1 MIYVEMLSLN
11 TDKKNLPIAVT
22 MGDPSGINSEIILKA
37 FNKISNNKKID
48 FFIICDPSWIKKSKK
63 IFNINV
69 PLNVISKEINIKQNK
84 LNILPIKNKVFSNLG
99 HPDRRNNKAIMESLN
114 TSINLA
120 KNNKVC
126 GIVTLPIYKKNLMES
141 NSGFIGHTEYLAEKD
156 NNDLR
161 ALSWSVLQSLLDK
174 TKDKEQLA
182 ESEMDASAFYL
193 FALKEFAKIHTS
205 FHELREAMGVRRS
218 AVTPQPAGNAAS
230 STSGSRPSSLLQHR
244 PKAAS
249 TEDMRTLE
257 QKLVECVSHEHE
269 A

>member
-1 MIYVEMLSLN
+1 MLEH
-11 TDKKNLPIAVT
+11 V
-22 MGDPSGINSEIILKA
+22 LK
-37 FNKISNNKKID
+37 
-48 FFIICDPSWIKKSKK
+48 
-63 IFNINV
+63 
-69 PLNVISKEINIKQNK
+69 
-84 LNILPIKNKVFSNLG
+84 
-99 HPDRRNNKAIMESLN
+99 R
-114 TSINLA
+114 
-120 KNNKVC
+120 
-126 GIVTLPIYKKNLMES
+126 
-141 NSGFIGHTEYLAEKD
+141 YLAEKD